1 MSHYEKIK
9 LDALE
14 RGIKYIAEQ
23 KGVSNANAEDLVCYY
38 CVVIWQENFQP
49 PNDLKWA
56 IDVLTEDPG
65 LLTRDA
71 DSPTYHTVHSTLVDV
86 IAQDV
91 IRDIMPRLT
100 EVAVAVGFAPF
111 AADELH
117 P

>member
-14 RGIKYIAEQ
+14 KGIKYIAEQ
-23 KGVSNANAEDLVCYY
+23 KGVSNGYAEDLVLYY
-38 CVVIWQENFQP
+38 VEMWRAGFQP
-49 PNDLKWA
+49 PHDLKWV
-56 IDVLTEDPG
+56 IEVLTEDPG

-71 DSPTYHTVHSTLVDV
+71 DSPTYLTVHSTLADV

-91 IRDIMPRLT
+91 MRDIMPRLT
-100 EVAVAVGFAPF
+100 EVAIAAGFAPLPT
-111 AADELH
+111 DEPH